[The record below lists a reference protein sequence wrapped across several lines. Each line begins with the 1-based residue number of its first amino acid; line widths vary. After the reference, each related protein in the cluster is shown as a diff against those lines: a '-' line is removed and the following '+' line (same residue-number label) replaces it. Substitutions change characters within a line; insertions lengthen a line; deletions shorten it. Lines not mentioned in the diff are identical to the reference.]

1 CLCDVI
7 CPENEGRLMLQLLT
21 PLHWKDY
28 ELLDCGNSEK
38 LERFGERILIR
49 PEPQAIWDK
58 GLSEEEWERLADTR
72 FRARSATTGNWLKKK
87 ASLPDRWHLRYKTPD
102 LDLKF
107 RLALTS
113 FKHVG
118 VFPEQA
124 VNWDFIASSIKKIKT
139 SQVRFLN
146 LFAYTGGASLAA
158 RQAGADTTH
167 VDSSKQ
173 VITWGNENMQLSGL
187 DNIRWIVD
195 DAIKFVK
202 REVRRGKKYHGIILD
217 PPAYGHG
224 PKGEKW
230 KLEDHIN
237 DLIKEVIRLLD
248 EKEHFLILN
257 TYSLG
262 FSALVVENL
271 MESVSGTPPE
281 IGELYLQAGTGS
293 RLPLGVWGRLSRS
306 AAD

>member
-1 CLCDVI
+1 
-7 CPENEGRLMLQLLT
+7 MLQLLT

-58 GLSEEEWERLADTR
+58 GLSEQEWDRLADTR

-87 ASLPDRWHLRYKTPD
+87 ASLPDRWHLRYKTPH

-124 VNWDFIASSIKKIKT
+124 VNWDFIASSLKKLKT
-139 SQVRFLN
+139 SQARFLN

-167 VDSSKQ
+167 VDSIKQ

-262 FSALVVENL
+262 FSALVVKNL